1 VAQVGADRVQVF
13 GDLTIT
19 VGGSDKAAAI
29 TRVELMIDSDSVAS
43 GTSLPF
49 SWGWKTSDEE
59 SGVHELVARVTDAA
73 GNRRV
78 ARIKV
83 AVLSH

>member
-1 VAQVGADRVQVF
+1 VAQVAPESIQVL
-13 GDLTIT
+13 GDITIT
-19 VGGSDKAAAI
+19 IGGSDKAAAI
-29 TRVELMIDSDSVAS
+29 AKVELLIDGDSVAS

-59 SGVHELVARVTDAA
+59 SGVHELMARVTDAA